1 MRFIKPKYLPLFI
14 FSSVLFFSL
23 AVYIL
28 TLNKYV
34 ILGDS
39 GEFITAS
46 FEAGISHPPGYPLF
60 TLIGFLFTKIPI
72 GNIVQRVGF
81 VSALLG
87 SATVGLL
94 GLFLYKITSSKIASV
109 VGALALAFSSIFW
122 LYSVNTEIITLNTFF
137 LVLLLL
143 LTVIYIQTKKDVF
156 WYLLTLTTGLS
167 LANQFTVVTVF
178 PALAF
183 LLFPARKEIFQIKK
197 VMLGLVCFL
206 AGLSFY
212 LYLPIAAAKLPY
224 VNWDNPSNLEGFISL
239 VTRKDYGHL
248 KVGNYAGG
256 NISDILLSQIP
267 FYFKN
272 TLGSF
277 GIVAVFLFLFGL
289 IPLKGKNRRAHLALM
304 LAFFFSG
311 PFLVGYSN
319 FSLNSPFPDVAINQ
333 VRTMQTVYVIST
345 PFIACLAGI
354 GLFNAKRFLS
364 KRMGRAT
371 AIALPIVVGLLV
383 IILPLFLNYSA
394 VKGAGNKSFD
404 FYGRSILGYLPPNS
418 LLLVGGDNTYMFWYL
433 HVVEGSR
440 KDVSVIVFSLM
451 QTDWYVKQLKQRY
464 PDVFS
469 PLKFVILGEN
479 LDSFYRENLKT
490 HPIYFAPLDDQA
502 RQSVSGNFKLMQE
515 GLAVR
520 LLPKDAAFDLDDYK
534 ERQDIFWKELQ
545 EQDWLFEEYEDLPTQ
560 EMLMA
565 YARAWTNMGIT
576 YENYAKEDWAIQAY
590 ERARKI
596 SPAYY
601 LSTEKLA
608 NLYLKQNENN
618 YARVI
623 PLYQEILKFNPTH
636 PLSLRNLGAIYAEIG
651 RDKEAEDLLWA
662 YLENATDPKDKK
674 TIEEIYRK
682 VRARIGH

>member
-14 FSSVLFFSL
+14 FFSVFFFSL

-46 FEAGISHPPGYPLF
+46 FEAGVPHPPGYPLF
-60 TLIGFLFTKIPI
+60 TLIGLLFTKIPI

-81 VSALLG
+81 VSALFG

-122 LYSVNTEIITLNTFF
+122 LYSVNAEIITLNTFF

-143 LTVIYIQTKKDVF
+143 LTVIYTQTKKDMF

-197 VMLGLVCFL
+197 IMLGVACFL

-239 VTRKDYGHL
+239 VTRKYYGYL
-248 KVGNYAGG
+248 KVGDYAGG
-256 NISDILLSQIP
+256 NIGDILLSQIP

-289 IPLKGKNRRAHLALM
+289 IPLRGKNRRAHLAIM

-345 PFIACLAGI
+345 PFIAS
-354 GLFNAKRFLS
+354 F
-364 KRMGRAT
+364 
-371 AIALPIVVGLLV
+371 IALGIANLEAFLKRYKTVQSRGPT
-383 IILPLFLNYSA
+383 ILIGILAFGFPLILNYQPI
-394 VKGAGNKSFD
+394 KDAGNAAFD
-404 FYGRSILGYLPPNS
+404 FYGRSILTSLPGNS
-418 LLLVGGDNTYMFWYL
+418 LLVVGADNTYIFWYL
-433 HVVEGSR
+433 QVVENLK
-440 KDVSVIVFSLM
+440 KDIPVINFSLM
-451 QTDWYVKQLKQRY
+451 QSKWYVDQLKERY
-464 PDVFS
+464 PGVDFPFNS
-469 PLKFVILGEN
+469 VIVGQSSS
-479 LDSFYRENLKT
+479 DFYQQNLKKYQ
-490 HPIYFAPLDDQA
+490 IFFSPLDDQS
-502 RQSVSGNFKLMQE
+502 RSSIPPSVKLIQD
-515 GLAVR
+515 GLMVQ
-520 LLPKDAAFDLDDYK
+520 LLPQDKELDINTYK
-534 ERQDIFWKELQ
+534 EKQDESWRELEEQFYLFQ
-545 EQDWLFEEYEDLPTQ
+545 EYKDLPTQ
-560 EMLMA
+560 EILMA
-565 YARAWTNMGIT
+565 YARAWANIGIT
-576 YENYAKEDWAIQAY
+576 YENYDKEDWAIQAY

-608 NLYLKQNENN
+608 NLYLKQDEKD
-618 YARVI
+618 YAGVI

-636 PLSLRNLGAIYAEIG
+636 PLSLRNLGAIYAESG
-651 RDKEAEDLLWA
+651 RYKEAEKLLKR
-662 YLENATDPKDKK
+662 YLDKSKDSKENEL
-674 TIEEIYRK
+674 IRQIYEQ
-682 VRARIGH
+682 ARIYAY